1 MKTKLISLG
10 MVIGVVM
17 AVQATDY
24 VMLNPLDTAFL
35 PTIPLKDYGGDKAR
49 NALENDALWHAS
61 DQSRD
66 METFSSDELHKVAKK
81 LYRTTHRHY
90 VTFPVA
96 YWSKMPQGDSLLV
109 SGRVYLPKERNLSG
123 IIISNHFITI
133 SDEDVPSDML
143 AMESVFTMKGYAVI
157 MPDYVGYGLSIGER
171 QPDLDWHNAVQT
183 AVDMLDNMSA
193 LLNYYGYSY
202 PADVVVTGYSQGG
215 AVALGVS
222 RMLEERG
229 GAWSVRMLY
238 VGIDPY
244 NATGTYLYSV
254 DNEEQGDSVAIPL
267 IITSLSDVYDLD
279 FWLEDFFL
287 EPLLSTYDEWIVS
300 MEYTDEQMDELM
312 ASSMPFMKYVYQDLR

>member
-35 PTIPLKDYGGDKAR
+35 PAIPLKDYGGDKAR
-49 NALENDALWHAS
+49 NALENDAIWHAS
-61 DQSRD
+61 NHP
-66 METFSSDELHKVAKK
+66 SDADNFALDDLYKVTKK

-96 YWSKMPQGDSLLV
+96 YWSQTPQGDSLLV

-123 IIISNHFITI
+123 IIISNHFITT

-143 AMESVFTMKGYAVI
+143 SMESIFTMKGYAVI
-157 MPDYVGYGLSIGER
+157 MPDYVGYGLSRSER
-171 QPDLDWHNAVQT
+171 QSNLYWRNAAQT
-183 AVDMLDNMSA
+183 AVDMLDNISS
-193 LLNYYGYSY
+193 LLDYYGYSY
-202 PADVVVTGYSQGG
+202 PDDVVITGYSQGG
-215 AVALGVS
+215 AVAFGVS
-222 RMLEERG
+222 RMLEDRG
-229 GAWSVRMLY
+229 GKWTVRMLY
-238 VGIDPY
+238 MGIDPY
-244 NATGTYLYSV
+244 NATGTYLYSM
-254 DNEEQGDSVAIPL
+254 DTEEQGDGVAIPL

>member
-35 PTIPLKDYGGDKAR
+35 PAIPLKDYGGDKAR
-49 NALENDALWHAS
+49 NALENDAIWHAS
-61 DQSRD
+61 NHP
-66 METFSSDELHKVAKK
+66 SDADNFTLDDLYKVTKK

-96 YWSKMPQGDSLLV
+96 YWSQTPQGDSLLV

>member
-61 DQSRD
+61 DQSLD

-109 SGRVYLPKERNLSG
+109 SGRVYLPKERKLNG
-123 IIISNHFITI
+123 IIISNHFITT

-222 RMLEERG
+222 RMLEEQG

-244 NATGTYLYSV
+244 NATGTYLYSA
-254 DNEEQGDSVAIPL
+254 DNEEQGESAAIPL
-267 IITSLSDVYDLD
+267 IITTLSDEYGLE

-287 EPLLSTYDEWIVS
+287 EPLLSIYDEWIVAT
-300 MEYTDEQMDELM
+300 EYTDEQNKELM
-312 ASSMPFMKYVYQDLR
+312 ASSMPFVKYVYQDLR